1 MKTKLI
7 SLLALLSFP
16 IFLNAQDRIPVQL
29 SDVQINLNILAPGVT
44 LEKMITENTSATFG
58 VGLTPLSVDNG
69 TEDSVEPEV
78 SINPFVRASYRNY
91 YPRNKVKKELNP
103 NSGNYIGLVA
113 GYYFDSIAESSDAA
127 TFRQA
132 DSFYMGAI
140 WGIQRNYQSG
150 IHLGFSIGG
159 GFGTGQNMD
168 LDFVGVGEFE
178 FGFVIK

>member
-1 MKTKLI
+1 
-7 SLLALLSFP
+7 
-16 IFLNAQDRIPVQL
+16 
-29 SDVQINLNILAPGVT
+29 VQINLNVLAPSVT
-44 LEKMITENTSATFG
+44 LEKMITGNTSATFG

-69 TEDSVEPEV
+69 TGDTIEPEF
-78 SINPFVRASYRNY
+78 SINPFLRASYRNY
-91 YPRNKVKKELNP
+91 YPRKQVKKELNP

-113 GYYFDSIAESSDAA
+113 GYYFDSIAKSSELAM
-127 TFRQA
+127 FRQS
-132 DSFYMGAI
+132 DSFYMGAL

-178 FGFVIK
+178 FGFVVK